1 MQKLAIVLASFM
13 VVACASSKNES
24 HLATQS
30 SDKNSAPL
38 AVSTAPVSA
47 AQLELNT
54 LSEELKSVASKSDY
68 FDYNKYIVKSEYQEI
83 LQKEA
88 AFIKAHKNDAVTLEG
103 NADERGS
110 EKYNFD
116 LGKKRAASVAKI
128 LEGFG
133 VPAKQIKIVSFGK
146 ERARLTCH
154 EERCWKENRR
164 VDFAHKLN
172 ETLSAS

>member
-24 HLATQS
+24 HLAPQS

-110 EKYNFD
+110 EQYNFA
-116 LGKKRAASVAKI
+116 LGSKRAEAVAKS
-128 LEGFG
+128 LEAMG
-133 VPAKQIKIVSFGK
+133 VPAAQIKIVSLGK
-146 ERARLTCH
+146 DKARLTCH

-164 VDFAHKLN
+164 VDFLHQ
-172 ETLSAS
+172 LSATTSTS